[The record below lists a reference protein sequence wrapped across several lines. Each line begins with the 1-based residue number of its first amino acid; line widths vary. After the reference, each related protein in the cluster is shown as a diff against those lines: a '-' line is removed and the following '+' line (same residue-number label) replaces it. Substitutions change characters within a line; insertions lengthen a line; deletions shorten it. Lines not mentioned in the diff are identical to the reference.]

1 MSDLLG
7 PHIGHH
13 VIATIAVK
21 KLLIGWD
28 RERHTPIW
36 SNLAP
41 DQIKEAILQ
50 YVEDHAE
57 DETAS

>member
-21 KLLIGWD
+21 NLLIGWD
-28 RERHTPIW
+28 QDKRQPIW
-36 SNLAP
+36 AASAP
-41 DQIKEAILQ
+41 DEIRNAILD
-50 YVEDHAE
+50 YAE
-57 DETAS
+57 DKTEEINCR